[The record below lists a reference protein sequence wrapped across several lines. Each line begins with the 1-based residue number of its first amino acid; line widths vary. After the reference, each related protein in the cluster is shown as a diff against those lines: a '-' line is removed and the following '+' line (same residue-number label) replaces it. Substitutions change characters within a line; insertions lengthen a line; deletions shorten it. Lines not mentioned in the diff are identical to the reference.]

1 MINVGRRSA
10 RHHRRISLKSIVTV
24 LFRKVVLRSYT
35 IIVSV
40 GITVILQTS
49 IICHSF
55 DVIIML
61 GNVLVRAS
69 SMLVA
74 FIALRVNSRLRQVLL
89 LASLLQDLTCR
100 YVQSALLFILIAPF
114 EGCKLLLKLIV
125 KTLLLGD
132 ACVAPGRSFLRSRA
146 NRLIGAHYGLSEI
159 AICGASVPL
168 WAGKGALVADRG
180 LLFAQVRRFHN
191 FADFGHFFVGR
202 RVRAENLTGSTIA

>member
-55 DVIIML
+55 DVVIML

-100 YVQSALLFILIAPF
+100 YVQSALLFILIAAF

-168 WAGKGALVADRG
+168 
-180 LLFAQVRRFHN
+180 
-191 FADFGHFFVGR
+191 
-202 RVRAENLTGSTIA
+202 